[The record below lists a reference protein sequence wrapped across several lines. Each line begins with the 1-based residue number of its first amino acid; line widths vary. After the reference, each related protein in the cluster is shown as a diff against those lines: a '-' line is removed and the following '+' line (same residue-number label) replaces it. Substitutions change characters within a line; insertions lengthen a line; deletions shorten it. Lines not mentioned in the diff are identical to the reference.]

1 MSKFYNDNL
10 ATPTQKLKSITTA
23 KMREYCSRPGKTD
36 ESGKIV
42 YFTEQHHKDTCD
54 VNKIITKYD
63 KTGLI
68 IHANT
73 MEARYGD
80 MTGMDYKEAMDK
92 VMEIRNDFNLMPSA
106 IRKRFNNNPE
116 EYLRFMEN
124 PSNREEAIKLGL
136 VLPSTP
142 ENLDGLGEHV
152 TDEMRKEANASSHEK
167 SE

>member
-1 MSKFYNDNL
+1 MSKYYNDNL
-10 ATPTQKLKSITTA
+10 ATATQKLKAITTS
-23 KMREYCSRPGKTD
+23 KMREYCSRPGKKD
-36 ESGKIV
+36 ENGKPV

-73 MEARYGD
+73 MEAQYGD
-80 MTGMDYKEAMDK
+80 MTGMDYKEALDK
-92 VMEIRNDFNLMPSA
+92 VMEIRNDFNLMPSK

-124 PSNREEAIKLGL
+124 PANRDEAIKLGL
-136 VLPSTP
+136 VLPGTP

-152 TDEMRKEANASSHEK
+152 TEEMRT
-167 SE
+167 SESTTNTTSE